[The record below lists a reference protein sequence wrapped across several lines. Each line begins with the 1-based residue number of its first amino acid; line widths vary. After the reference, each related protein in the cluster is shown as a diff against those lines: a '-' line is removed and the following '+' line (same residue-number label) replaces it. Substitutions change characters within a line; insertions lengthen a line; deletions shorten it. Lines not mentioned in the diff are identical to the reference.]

1 MDYDLFQYCKEKGIS
16 EFYATRYELSIRLSF
31 GFIVWKVCNS
41 VKDFLTWFVHGKR
54 GW

>member
-16 EFYATRYELSIRLSF
+16 EFYATRHEMSIRLSF
-31 GFIVWKVCNS
+31 GFIAWKAGKA
-41 VKDFLTWFVHGKR
+41 VKEFLTWFVHGKR

>member
-1 MDYDLFQYCKEKGIS
+1 MDSELFQYCKEKGIS

-31 GFIVWKVCNS
+31 GFIAWKVSNA
-41 VKDFLTWFVHGKR
+41 VKEFLTWFVHGKR